1 MSRDIVSPYLQ
12 RRVRTIEE
20 VMRARPEKRDMDELI
35 RNVVKQVKSA
45 GLGPH
50 EQMNRAAMVVLKLRP
65 ELTPLDALAMVQRA
79 TKGKPQ

>member
-1 MSRDIVSPYLQ
+1 MTRDIVSPYLQ
-12 RRVRTIEE
+12 RRVRSFEE
-20 VMRARPEKRDMDELI
+20 VMRKRPASQDMDELI

-65 ELTPLDALAMVQRA
+65 ELTPLDALALVQRA
-79 TKGKPQ
+79 TKEKPQ